1 MQNIITNMLSTTNLA
16 PQASRNHFGHNVLHL
31 KIIVIEFCD
40 MCIMYT
46 NVSTINHHLKF
57 HEHDNV
63 CFAKQNAIICRV
75 GIYNDVV

>member
-1 MQNIITNMLSTTNLA
+1 MQNIITNMLSRTNLA
-16 PQASRNHFGHNVLHL
+16 PQASRKHFCHNVLHL

-40 MCIMYT
+40 MCIMHT
-46 NVSTINHHLKF
+46 IVSTINHHLKF

-63 CFAKQNAIICRV
+63 CFAKQNGIICRV